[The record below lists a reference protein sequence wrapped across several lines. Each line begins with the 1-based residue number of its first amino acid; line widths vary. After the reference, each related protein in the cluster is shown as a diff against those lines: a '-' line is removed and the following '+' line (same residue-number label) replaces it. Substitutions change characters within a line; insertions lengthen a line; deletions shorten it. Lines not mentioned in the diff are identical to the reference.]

1 MAASK
6 NGIKKSTVAKAA
18 AAERRQSRLTTDS
31 FQNIMLKL
39 GMGTDNALSSST
51 YGFNPVTRVRTL
63 LEWIYRGSWMGPI
76 AVDIIADDMT
86 RAGIDVTSQMDPKQL
101 DTLNRAV
108 QNLNFWGNVNDCQ
121 KWARLYGGSIMV
133 PMIDGQDPSTPLRL
147 DTIARGQLKS
157 FLVLDRWQVEGRLE
171 QLVGPEDARVG
182 EPMYYRVNSDAPALR
197 GKNIHYTRVFRMLGV
212 KLPYWQAVQEN
223 LWGLSI
229 FERIYDRMVSLDSS
243 TQGAAQSVYKSW
255 LRVYKMKGL
264 TDLLATGG
272 DAGIATVMRKMDM
285 TRRFMSNEGMT
296 VVDGE
301 DDVTALTNGSFAG
314 VSDVILQQ
322 AQQISGTL
330 QTPLVRMFGQSPAGL
345 NSTGESDL
353 RTYYDGVNT
362 KQEREFRAPVH
373 QMYRIM
379 GQSAGVPIPED
390 FAFTFRP
397 LWQLSEVE
405 KSEIS
410 ARDATSI
417 AEIKDAGII
426 DLATSLK
433 ELKQNSVVTSR
444 FDNITDEMIEQA
456 ELEPQDA
463 LGEDLHSLGLS
474 DDEYSEAGMD
484 PSKIKHPNP
493 IKSSMQE
500 LASGSMP
507 TTSLSETLRPASSKP
522 MTGDRRRTVDSLPQY
537 TVARTLVAVENM
549 KGSTRTGPG
558 WSVVMPCDYG
568 YAPATDSAEGDMEF
582 LDCMIGPDRD
592 SEDVWIVDTIDP
604 RTGSFDEHKC
614 FLGFSSQA
622 EVEDCFSQCYHDQA
636 RGRMGGITHMD
647 LDAWTA
653 WRQSGD
659 HKRPV
664 KKMRVVS

>member
-157 FLVLDRWQVEGRLE
+157 FLVLDRWQVEGRTE
-171 QLVGPEDARVG
+171 QLVGPEDPRVG

-197 GKNIHYTRVFRMLGV
+197 GKNIHYTRVFRMLGA

-243 TQGAAQSVYKSW
+243 TQGAAQSVYKNW

-373 QMYRIM
+373 QMY
-379 GQSAGVPIPED
+379 G
-390 FAFTFRP
+390 
-397 LWQLSEVE
+397 
-405 KSEIS
+405 
-410 ARDATSI
+410 
-417 AEIKDAGII
+417 
-426 DLATSLK
+426 
-433 ELKQNSVVTSR
+433 SVGGRADTR
-444 FDNITDEMIEQA
+444 
-456 ELEPQDA
+456 
-463 LGEDLHSLGLS
+463 GLRVHL
-474 DDEYSEAGMD
+474 
-484 PSKIKHPNP
+484 PS
-493 IKSSMQE
+493 
-500 LASGSMP
+500 
-507 TTSLSETLRPASSKP
+507 
-522 MTGDRRRTVDSLPQY
+522 
-537 TVARTLVAVENM
+537 TVAA
-549 KGSTRTGPG
+549 
-558 WSVVMPCDYG
+558 
-568 YAPATDSAEGDMEF
+568 
-582 LDCMIGPDRD
+582 
-592 SEDVWIVDTIDP
+592 
-604 RTGSFDEHKC
+604 
-614 FLGFSSQA
+614 Q
-622 EVEDCFSQCYHDQA
+622 
-636 RGRMGGITHMD
+636 RGREERDQRPRRHEHCGDQGRGHH
-647 LDAWTA
+647 
-653 WRQSGD
+653 RSGD
-659 HKRPV
+659 LTEGAEAEQRRHEPV
-664 KKMRVVS
+664 RQHHRRDDRAG